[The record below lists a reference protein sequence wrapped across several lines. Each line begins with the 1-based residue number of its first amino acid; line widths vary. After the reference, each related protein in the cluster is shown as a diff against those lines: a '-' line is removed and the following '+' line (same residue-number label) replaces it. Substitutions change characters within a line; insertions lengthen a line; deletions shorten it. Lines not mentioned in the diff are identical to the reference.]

1 MPDREQKLAE
11 HALRL
16 FGKEAFYKPDSDNMP
31 CRVQV
36 DEGVD
41 QMADTAFRETMLTFL
56 VRVIGKHE
64 EKATLEVPELGQT
77 FRIGKLIEDDGYLR
91 TVQAARL

>member
-1 MPDREQKLAE
+1 MSVHEQKLAE

-16 FGKEAFYKPDSDNMP
+16 FGKEAFYKPDSDNIS

-41 QMADTAFRETMLTFL
+41 QMSDTAFRETLLTYL
-56 VRVIGKHE
+56 VRVIGEHDQS
-64 EKATLEVPELGQT
+64 ATLEVPELGQT
-77 FRIGKLIEDDGYLR
+77 FRIGTLVEDDGYLR